1 MALVTNKPYEGTT
14 RILTRQTPLDK
25 CKMLGRGNPTFF
37 AFRTKCTYCTFRPIC
52 QLDCPSDSVCFP
64 GGPDLRYDIKAAAS
78 RPNFHFN
85 AAAAAAREDGVWTKQ
100 QQQRQGKTE
109 CGRSSSSRIE

>member
-14 RILTRQTPLDK
+14 RTLTRQTPLDK

-37 AFRTKCTYCTFRPIC
+37 AFRTKCTYCTFRRSDPPIG
-52 QLDCPSDSVCFP
+52 LSVCFP

-85 AAAAAAREDGVWTKQ
+85 TAAAAAREDGVWTKQ
-100 QQQRQGKTE
+100 QQDRVKKLRLKQQKMLDKT
-109 CGRSSSSRIE
+109 